1 MNRASLPVHLRPIAT
16 RRLGIVAVC
25 LSLAIATG
33 CSSSSHPDGTHS
45 GANESNAS
53 NESSRP
59 DDGFDV
65 RAENAKPGT
74 RAWQIGADEQ
84 ADDTQ
89 LAGFVDHDSIAPGT
103 KLTLKA
109 TTQASRFDITAYRMG
124 WYGGAQGREVAK
136 RTNIAAISQPKP
148 QVKAGNEVD
157 ASNWKPNA
165 TLDTAGWAPGLYLL
179 KLTADVGGKPKA
191 KWIPLVVRSTSLKG
205 KLGIVYA
212 TPTYQAY
219 NEWGGWSLYHGPNGS
234 RATHVSFDRP
244 YDRSGARLVT
254 GGERQV
260 TALAEKQGLDVGYA
274 SQLDVDHTPSILDG
288 ARGLVSLNH
297 DEYWSVP
304 MRDAWEMARDHGTN
318 VAFLGAN
325 ASYWRIRTEGRTIV
339 GYKAEHANDPVQG
352 PTTTAMW
359 RSNPAARPENSLT
372 GQLYECFPARGGVKV
387 TEPNFFLFDGT
398 GAKAGD
404 TYDGLLGTEIDRAY
418 PIAGTPSSLEV
429 VAHSPVQCAT
439 KGRTYGDM
447 AYYTTP
453 SGSGVFSTGSMSWAV
468 GVLGRNLHYN
478 IDDRSSA
485 FATKVTGNLL
495 TAMAAGPMGSAH
507 PSTPNLTKIGA
518 SPDTSTGTGGPIGTS
533 GTEVKDDD

>member
-254 GGERQV
+254 
-260 TALAEKQGLDVGYA
+260 A
-274 SQLDVDHTPSILDG
+274 STPPADPPK
-288 ARGLVSLNH
+288 
-297 DEYWSVP
+297 DTT
-304 MRDAWEMARDHGTN
+304 MTN
-318 VAFLGAN
+318 LPTPPAPIHASAPQPTSLGAITFAAPN
-325 ASYWRIRTEGRTIV
+325 RTIRSFIGSIETFSDGRV
-339 GYKAEHANDPVQG
+339 SSYSFSPRTGVATP
-352 PTTTAMW
+352 PT
-359 RSNPAARPENSLT
+359 
-372 GQLYECFPARGGVKV
+372 
-387 TEPNFFLFDGT
+387 
-398 GAKAGD
+398 
-404 TYDGLLGTEIDRAY
+404 
-418 PIAGTPSSLEV
+418 LE
-429 VAHSPVQCAT
+429 
-439 KGRTYGDM
+439 
-447 AYYTTP
+447 
-453 SGSGVFSTGSMSWAV
+453 
-468 GVLGRNLHYN
+468 
-478 IDDRSSA
+478 
-485 FATKVTGNLL
+485 
-495 TAMAAGPMGSAH
+495 
-507 PSTPNLTKIGA
+507 
-518 SPDTSTGTGGPIGTS
+518 
-533 GTEVKDDD
+533 